1 MTKPLITRILL
12 ATDFSDGAACAQNYA
27 LYLASHWGA
36 TLEVLHVIEASQRF
50 SPEAESLAA
59 VMQVRAEAA
68 QQLAEV
74 REDLARRGMSARVR
88 LVLGS
93 PAEHIG
99 LAAKD
104 EGAELIVLGVRGR
117 TNVLC
122 GLIGSTAERVVREGP
137 CPVLAVPGL
146 REAAGEPSAANSRV
160 EIRHILAPLDFSSPS
175 LDAVEYAIQLAN
187 GLGAAVTLMHVLE
200 PISYDL
206 DCGLGVVEQEAQK
219 RDHWNKQ
226 LAELQTFVTSFGL
239 AADVEIAGGI
249 ASDAIL
255 ASALRHRSDLIV
267 MGTHGRRGLS
277 VERFGSVA
285 DAVLRR
291 ATCPV
296 LTVKTPKFAPGHRRV
311 VPRTMS
317 ETDLK
322 GAQHEPA

>member
-36 TLEVLHVIEASQRF
+36 TLDVLHVIEAPNRLSA
-50 SPEAESLAA
+50 EAEPLAA
-59 VMQVRAEAA
+59 AMQVRAEAA
-68 QQLAEV
+68 QELAKV
-74 REDLARRGMSARVR
+74 RDDLARRGTSARVR
-88 LVLGS
+88 LVLGN

-99 LAAKD
+99 LAARD

-146 REAAGEPSAANSRV
+146 GEAPGEPPAANSRV

-226 LAELQTFVTSFGL
+226 LGELQTFVTSFGL

-296 LTVKTPKFAPGHRRV
+296 VTVKTPKFSPDHRQV
-311 VPRTMS
+311 VPRSMS
-317 ETDLK
+317 ETDMK